1 MILAVTCAIRDN
13 AERKIWSRLDYFRS
27 LKRKRLRTMPPLRV
41 GLLGVCV
48 CVCVLDIARQP
59 TCMELLGNCISLY
72 NHAMSFAYK
81 DIQQICSIAQTGP
94 CMCMYIIMTLV

>member
-1 MILAVTCAIRDN
+1 
-13 AERKIWSRLDYFRS
+13 
-27 LKRKRLRTMPPLRV
+27 MPPLRV
-41 GLLGVCV
+41 GLLGVCVCV

-72 NHAMSFAYK
+72 NHAMSFDYK
-81 DIQQICSIAQTGP
+81 DIQQICCSAQTGP